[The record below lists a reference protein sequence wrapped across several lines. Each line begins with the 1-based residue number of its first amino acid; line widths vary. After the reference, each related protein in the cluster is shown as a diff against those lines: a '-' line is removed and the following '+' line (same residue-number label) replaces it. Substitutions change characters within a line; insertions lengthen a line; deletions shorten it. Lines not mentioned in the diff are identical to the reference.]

1 MDNAFK
7 VRTFKEV
14 IADKNNFKEPGAVL
28 GDFIKEGELSV
39 IGVAANSSE
48 TAFCYDVA
56 FANASGLCHWEEP
69 VSDKIRKTLC
79 VDFELSDSQIAR
91 RYANV
96 PDFVSCSVRR
106 AHPVSSAHGC
116 SPEDTIRN
124 IEKLVEE
131 NRPEL
136 VIIDDLG
143 ALTGNAVSVS
153 VVKKTMKGLNH
164 IRESFELT
172 MILVA
177 HFRKRNGRNPIEISD
192 IEGSSVI
199 CNYTDSIVAIG
210 SSVEGTEIKYL
221 KQLKTRSA
229 QKMSEVAVMCLED
242 VPWLHFD
249 FIRFDDEFNHL
260 VNSQKSRSTITD
272 FMGENIVRLN
282 SEGFSI
288 RSIAEMLGLSKSVL
302 GRFLKDR
309 NSYSP
314 QLNYD

>member
-1 MDNAFK
+1 M
-7 VRTFKEV
+7 

-143 ALTGNAVSVS
+143 ALYNPQIQISAESETKRSIFREKDKTKRSKKESAQHSKSRNKSFVMTSVS
-153 VVKKTMKGLNH
+153 AL
-164 IRESFELT
+164 
-172 MILVA
+172 
-177 HFRKRNGRNPIEISD
+177 
-192 IEGSSVI
+192 
-199 CNYTDSIVAIG
+199 
-210 SSVEGTEIKYL
+210 
-221 KQLKTRSA
+221 
-229 QKMSEVAVMCLED
+229 
-242 VPWLHFD
+242 
-249 FIRFDDEFNHL
+249 
-260 VNSQKSRSTITD
+260 
-272 FMGENIVRLN
+272 
-282 SEGFSI
+282 
-288 RSIAEMLGLSKSVL
+288 
-302 GRFLKDR
+302 
-309 NSYSP
+309 
-314 QLNYD
+314 

>member
-143 ALTGNAVSVS
+143 ALYNPQIQISAESETKRSIFREKDKTKRSKKESAQHSKSRNKSFVMTSVS
-153 VVKKTMKGLNH
+153 AL
-164 IRESFELT
+164 
-172 MILVA
+172 
-177 HFRKRNGRNPIEISD
+177 
-192 IEGSSVI
+192 
-199 CNYTDSIVAIG
+199 
-210 SSVEGTEIKYL
+210 
-221 KQLKTRSA
+221 
-229 QKMSEVAVMCLED
+229 
-242 VPWLHFD
+242 
-249 FIRFDDEFNHL
+249 
-260 VNSQKSRSTITD
+260 
-272 FMGENIVRLN
+272 
-282 SEGFSI
+282 
-288 RSIAEMLGLSKSVL
+288 
-302 GRFLKDR
+302 
-309 NSYSP
+309 
-314 QLNYD
+314 